1 MTPEVSVVIP
11 SYNYGRYIGGAL
23 ASVLAQTVTNFEVI
37 VVDDQSTDDTLAVVQ
52 SYLGDSRVQLHPIEH
67 SGVAAAKNTGIRLG
81 RAPLIAFLD
90 ADDRWLP
97 TKLERQLALFE
108 ADPELGVGYTR
119 RWLINDHGQRLEYDQ
134 PTLYRGHILEEIFH
148 TNFVCQSSAV
158 VRRDV
163 FEEVGF
169 FDERYP
175 PVEDYDLW
183 LRIARWFRFDYVDE
197 PLVEYRVG
205 HASLSTRY
213 GDRLLVALEIMNRFL
228 HEHGGRDLI
237 RPSVVRQARAE
248 TYFHLSLAKRQQA
261 PLSALRYNLQGLA
274 HSPSY
279 LPAWKGLASLPV
291 PERGRR
297 LIRRL
302 LGRPVDWER
311 RPVASAH

>member
-11 SYNYGRYIGGAL
+11 SYNYGRFIGDAL
-23 ASVLAQTVTNFEVI
+23 ASALGQTTPNIEVI
-37 VVDDQSTDDTLAVVQ
+37 VVDDGSTDHTPEVIQ
-52 SYLGDSRVQLHPIEH
+52 SYRGDGRVVFCPIEH
-67 SGVAAAKNTGIRLG
+67 SGVAAAKNTGIRQS

-97 TKLERQLALFE
+97 TKLEKQLRLFRD
-108 ADPELGVGYTR
+108 DPELGVAYTR
-119 RWLINDHGQRLEYDQ
+119 RLLINEDGQRLQYEQ
-134 PTLYRGHILEEIFH
+134 PTLHRGWILEEIFH

-158 VRRDV
+158 VRREV

-213 GDRLLVALEIMNRFL
+213 ADRLLTALEIMHRFL
-228 HEHGGRDLI
+228 KEGGREMI
-237 RPSVVRQARAE
+237 RPAVVRQATAE

-261 PLSALRYNLQGLA
+261 PLSALRFNLKGLA
-274 HSPSY
+274 ASPAY
-279 LPAWKGLASLPV
+279 LPAWKGLMSLPL
-291 PERGRR
+291 PEKARR
-297 LIRRL
+297 MIRRL
-302 LGRPVDWER
+302 LGRPADWER
-311 RPVASAH
+311 RPVG